1 MTHKPTQAVATKPK
15 QKREGGWEEKLGS
28 INKDG
33 TLLGRSCSHT
43 WERVRLA
50 TCSHTYPPAGV
61 TEPELDLHI
70 CTLCRRTLQ
79 APILSHL
86 DLFRHAQ
93 VTRLLISWGSDIRHL
108 ASGYTT
114 LRPVNRE
121 KQGVNDGYSA
131 HSCVVTPFKGTPVA
145 MISFLVL
152 CSVCQ
157 SPLVSSF
164 FKLLL
169 DLREKAVFMGHLLWG
184 SF

>member
-1 MTHKPTQAVATKPK
+1 M
-15 QKREGGWEEKLGS
+15 GS

-33 TLLGRSCSHT
+33 TLLGRSCSPT

-50 TCSHTYPPAGV
+50 TCSHTCPPAEV

-79 APILSHL
+79 APIPGHL

-108 ASGYTT
+108 ASGYMS
-114 LRPVNRE
+114 LWLVNQE

-157 SPLVSSF
+157 SLLVPSF
-164 FKLLL
+164 LKLLL
-169 DLREKAVFMGHLLWG
+169 DLIEKRVFMGHLLWG
-184 SF
+184 GF